1 MILINLVKAGE
12 NRKNFSAPHIDMTD
26 AQFPFPRYNAPHEKR
41 REYVI
46 ELYLCPWYAGESRSA
61 SDILLSPLHSAL
73 QAAESA

>member
-1 MILINLVKAGE
+1 MILINLAKAGE

-46 ELYLCPWYAGESRSA
+46 
-61 SDILLSPLHSAL
+61 
-73 QAAESA
+73 